1 MNTIPACK
9 KRDSLS
15 RISFWITKPPHFL
28 RSVFPATVV
37 WRVPVDD
44 RRVFLTFDDGPVP
57 GVTPWVINRLKQYNA
72 LATFFCVGDNVRKYP
87 GVFSKLQSTDHETGI
102 HGFLHKPAH
111 KLSRRDF
118 YDDIRKSLELNPYAR
133 WYRPPHGLLLPWRVS
148 RIRKMGLQTAM
159 WDILSRDYDR
169 SLSPEDVINNVLSN
183 IRPGAII
190 VFHDSLKAWPNLKTA
205 LPVVLSR
212 ISEIGYQ
219 TDILSSLN
227 IKQTEL

>member
-1 MNTIPACK
+1 
-9 KRDSLS
+9 
-15 RISFWITKPPHFL
+15 
-28 RSVFPATVV
+28 
-37 WRVPVDD
+37 
-44 RRVFLTFDDGPVP
+44 
-57 GVTPWVINRLKQYNA
+57 
-72 LATFFCVGDNVRKYP
+72 
-87 GVFSKLQSTDHETGI
+87 
-102 HGFLHKPAH
+102 
-111 KLSRRDF
+111 
-118 YDDIRKSLELNPYAR
+118 
-133 WYRPPHGLLLPWRVS
+133 
-148 RIRKMGLQTAM
+148 M

-169 SLSPEDVINNVLSN
+169 SLSPKDVINNVLTN